1 MHRDLFAQSAPRKFE
16 QWHAVYLGVSAEFGF
31 RFYNIF
37 YFSLYQYEYI
47 IESFGVPV
55 SMLTNAPDSASTAD
69 KSGFLQVVNR
79 ICFDEKDQN
88 KNQKHGFRESEN
100 EREQNAHTVRKYCTT
115 STVSPDIT
123 HATECLITFASTH
136 DIAVCA
142 HGVSLRLVCLGD
154 CYVLRYALPNWGSK
168 TGN

>member
-1 MHRDLFAQSAPRKFE
+1 MQFTWASLQS
-16 QWHAVYLGVSAEFGF
+16 LGSDSI
-31 RFYNIF
+31 IF

-69 KSGFLQVVNR
+69 KSGFLQMVNR

-154 CYVLRYALPNWGSK
+154 CLSLIHI
-168 TGN
+168 

>member
-1 MHRDLFAQSAPRKFE
+1 
-16 QWHAVYLGVSAEFGF
+16 
-31 RFYNIF
+31 
-37 YFSLYQYEYI
+37 
-47 IESFGVPV
+47 
-55 SMLTNAPDSASTAD
+55 MLTNAPDSASTAD
-69 KSGFLQVVNR
+69 KSGFLHVVNR

-142 HGVSLRLVCLGD
+142 HGVSLRLLCLGG

>member
-1 MHRDLFAQSAPRKFE
+1 MIIAYITKYALLEVTDNFTYPYGKL
-16 QWHAVYLGVSAEFGF
+16 
-31 RFYNIF
+31 
-37 YFSLYQYEYI
+37 YFNFI
-47 IESFGVPV
+47 
-55 SMLTNAPDSASTAD
+55 N
-69 KSGFLQVVNR
+69 
-79 ICFDEKDQN
+79 CDEKDQN

-142 HGVSLRLVCLGD
+142 HGVSLRLLCLGG

>member
-1 MHRDLFAQSAPRKFE
+1 MHCDLFAQSAPRKFE
-16 QWHAVYLGVSAEFGF
+16 QWHAVYLGVSAEFGL
-31 RFYNIF
+31 FYNILV
-37 YFSLYQYEYI
+37 YMSI
-47 IESFGVPV
+47 IESFGVLV

-88 KNQKHGFRESEN
+88 KNQKHGFRESET

-142 HGVSLRLVCLGD
+142 HGVSLRLLCLGG